1 MVEDCS
7 LVFKMGTFL
16 LSIVLTSSPLGSK
29 PISSLCTTPR
39 VSLLYLTEPPLI
51 LRRLPFIVGG
61 PLKVLR
67 QVAEI
72 LYTLTVRIP
81 HPPEFILV
89 QVRRPSESA
98 VHVIEGIDR
107 DLES

>member
-1 MVEDCS
+1 MAEDFS
-7 LVFKMGTFL
+7 LSLRMGTFA
-16 LSIVLTSSPLGSK
+16 LSIVLTSSLGSK
-29 PISSLCTTPR
+29 PIPSLCTTPR

-51 LRRLPFIVGG
+51 LRRLPFVVGG

-98 VHVIEGIDR
+98 VHVIEGSYR
-107 DLES
+107 DFES